1 MDENKDILKNGE
13 TKHKRPWEDYDYEA
27 PIWEKDQRWMLYLK
41 PYKFWI
47 YGD

>member
-1 MDENKDILKNGE
+1 MDNKKNEDTLKK
-13 TKHKRPWEDYDYEA
+13 TKDPKDDWFDYEA
-27 PIWEKDQRWMLYLK
+27 PIWEKDERWMAYLN